1 LSCLSS
7 IHIFNTASANGV
19 SSSSET
25 CNKEEGMYADSN
37 QCRVIFEAFH
47 VSYSTALI
55 GREGHHNIPAL
66 GQDTDRA
73 LRVAE
78 EDVARRRAQTG
89 NVRIL
94 QTVSFLRTGECGGV
108 TLKMSVFLSASEPSV
123 RVSKKLK
130 CLHCTGGLE
139 GTRIGGGATLE
150 RDIRGTMVVTDKV
163 YLAICKSRCFT
174 CLTISNQSS
183 HENSDITPARSRR
196 RAKKTRLMKA
206 ENRCI
211 SFMYCIPSYNTSAS
225 SNKTLNGPPNN

>member
-1 LSCLSS
+1 
-7 IHIFNTASANGV
+7 
-19 SSSSET
+19 
-25 CNKEEGMYADSN
+25 MYADSN

-47 VSYSTALI
+47 MSDSAALI

-73 LRVAE
+73 LRVTE

-130 CLHCTGGLE
+130 CLHCTGELE
-139 GTRIGGGATLE
+139 GTRSGGGYVGE
-150 RDIRGTMVVTDKV
+150 RHPWYDGGDGQSLPGDLQITVLYMFND
-163 YLAICKSRCFT
+163 LKSIFPREFGYNPCT
-174 CLTISNQSS
+174 Q
-183 HENSDITPARSRR
+183 PA
-196 RAKKTRLMKA
+196 
-206 ENRCI
+206 E
-211 SFMYCIPSYNTSAS
+211 
-225 SNKTLNGPPNN
+225 G